1 MLHTNLSTR
10 PFYNERAAQIALGVA
25 ALLLAAFTVFNVVE
39 WKSLSGR
46 HAVLLARVGGDERAA
61 AAMRTSADRERRSLD
76 RAELDRVAAASREA
90 NGLIDR
96 RVFSW
101 TGLLDCLEATV
112 PPNVRVVSVRP
123 STDLDGHLI
132 ITMVAVGHQAEDIQQ
147 FVDQL
152 EATGSFRQLV
162 SRSESTNPQGLLEVA
177 LQGRYMPGGPVTP
190 VAPASPAGAPKAG
203 VGANQP
209 ALKPTRPAR
218 TVAATTAKP
227 APAPVAPGRKD

>member
-10 PFYNERAAQIALGVA
+10 PFYNERAAQVALGAA

-39 WKSLSGR
+39 WQSLSGR
-46 HAVLLARVGGDERAA
+46 QAALLARVGGDEQAA
-61 AAMRTSADRERRSLD
+61 AAMRTSAERERRSLN

-101 TGLLDCLEATV
+101 TGLLDRLEATV
-112 PPNVRVVSVRP
+112 PPNVRVVSLRP
-123 STDLDGHLI
+123 SADREGNLV
-132 ITMVAVGHQAEDIQQ
+132 ITIVAVAHQAEDIQA

-152 EATGSFRQLV
+152 DAAGSFRQLV
-162 SRSESTNPQGLLEVA
+162 SRSETTNPQGLLEVA
-177 LQGRYMPGGPVTP
+177 LEGRYMPG
-190 VAPASPAGAPKAG
+190 APPKA
-203 VGANQP
+203 
-209 ALKPTRPAR
+209 
-218 TVAATTAKP
+218 AATAKP